1 MQNAKIS
8 QPIRKRVRVQRGRR
22 TEITNLPF
30 PAGSEIDVII
40 TAAQARTSKK
50 SVESIYDHTA
60 AGPAVARRAVFDTDI
75 LISGYLWKGPP
86 RQAIE
91 KVRDKECNLLVS
103 KETIAE
109 LIRVLAYRK
118 FGLSPEE
125 IQPIIEDLL
134 IPVRRFLQL

>member
-1 MQNAKIS
+1 M
-8 QPIRKRVRVQRGRR
+8 
-22 TEITNLPF
+22 
-30 PAGSEIDVII
+30 
-40 TAAQARTSKK
+40 
-50 SVESIYDHTA
+50 
-60 AGPAVARRAVFDTDI
+60 ARRAVFDTNI

-91 KVRDKECNLLVS
+91 KVRDKEWTLLVS
-103 KETIAE
+103 KDTVAE

-134 IPVRRFLQL
+134 RISETVEVTTKVAAIRADLTDNMFLALAVDGRAEVIVSGDHHLLDLRQFTGIPIVRVRRFLQL

>member
-1 MQNAKIS
+1 
-8 QPIRKRVRVQRGRR
+8 
-22 TEITNLPF
+22 
-30 PAGSEIDVII
+30 
-40 TAAQARTSKK
+40 
-50 SVESIYDHTA
+50 
-60 AGPAVARRAVFDTDI
+60 VARRAVFDTNI

-91 KVRDKECNLLVS
+91 KVRDKEWTLLVS
-103 KETIAE
+103 KDTVAE

-134 IPVRRFLQL
+134 RISETVEVTTKVAAIRADLTDNMFLALAVDGRAEVIVSGDHHLLDLRQFTGIPIVRVRRFLQL